1 MDVSIDV
8 DVKSN
13 LKEVLS
19 EFSTKKEMCLEMMG
33 LKGESL
39 AKEYAPVGTP
49 ESTGKKGYIGGTL
62 RNSISHAS
70 DSDSAYIGTNVEYAP
85 YQELGTYKMTAANGG
100 KGFLQ
105 PAISEHVSE
114 YQDIIE
120 STMKG

>member
-8 DVKSN
+8 DVQSN
-13 LKEVLS
+13 LQEILN
-19 EFSTKKEMCLEMMG
+19 EFNSKKEMCLEAMG
-33 LKGESL
+33 LKGEEL
-39 AKEYAPVGTP
+39 AKGYAPVGTP

-62 RNSISHAS
+62 RNSISHTY
-70 DSDSAYIGTNVEYAP
+70 DNDSAYIGTNVEYAP

-114 YQDIIE
+114 YQNIIE
-120 STMKG
+120 TTMKG